1 MPQFNVIGT
10 SPPRL
15 DGREKVLG
23 QAPFIA
29 DVPIPGCWVGGV
41 VASPVPHGRIRA
53 IVRDPAFDWSRVV
66 FVDAASLPCR
76 NFVHMVRDDF
86 PILAEEKVTFV
97 TQAVALVAGP
107 DRATVDE
114 ALRHVTVDIEPLP
127 AVFSVDEALKG
138 EVVVWGEDNV
148 IDEYRIDRGDVKKA
162 FAEADLVVEGDY
174 ATGLHEQLYLENQG
188 MAAIP
193 RDDGSLEIVGSMQ
206 CPYYVQGALE
216 QALGLAPERL
226 RVKPCVTG
234 GGFGGKED
242 YPSVL
247 ALWTAVLALKSGRPV
262 RILYERGQDL
272 QSTPKRHPSTTR
284 IRTAVRRDGTI
295 TGLEIELRFN
305 GGAFTTLSRVVQ
317 QRGMLHCQGAY
328 RIANVAIHSLTVA
341 TNMVP
346 SGAYRGFGA
355 PQGLFAIER
364 HMDRIARE
372 LALDPLDVRLKN
384 IVDEGDTFPCG
395 QKLKGVFAR
404 QVLER
409 AAELSGYR
417 KKRALYAQGSEGPL
431 RRGIGLSVAFHG
443 GGFTGSGE
451 ATMGTV
457 VRIDYDGAFSLHVS
471 STDMGQGAL
480 TVLPMIA
487 AEALGLR
494 PDEIAAPRPDT
505 ALSPNSGPTV
515 ASRTTMYV
523 GRVVTEACKVLVD
536 ELRTFLARKEGL
548 SPRAIAFTKGAL
560 HCRTRS
566 WTVAQAARARCDAQG
581 PFSVEGRLPQEAAA
595 CFDLDRFE
603 GEAYRSYAWI
613 AQAVEVAVN
622 VDTYEVRPLEATVV
636 AEIGRAIHPVLVEGQ
651 IAGGFL
657 QALGWSHIEDLT
669 VTPEGRFSADQLNAY
684 LIPTTLDTPRW
695 HVDVMEEPCDV
706 GAYGAK
712 GLGELPMN
720 GAAPAALSA
729 VENATGAF
737 GAEIPL
743 TGEKLFRLIEAQGG
757 TER

>member
-1 MPQFNVIGT
+1 MPEFNVIGT
-10 SPPRL
+10 SPSRL
-15 DGREKVLG
+15 DGREKVTG
-23 QAPFIA
+23 EAQFIA
-29 DVPIPGCWVGGV
+29 DMAIDGCWVG
-41 VASPVPHGRIRA
+41 APLPSPVAHGRIRA
-53 IVRDPAFDWSRVV
+53 IVRDPDFDWSRVV
-66 FVDAASLPCR
+66 FIDAASLPCR
-76 NFVHMVRDDF
+76 NFVHMVRDDL
-86 PILAEEKVTFV
+86 PILAGNKVTFA

-107 DRATVDE
+107 DRTIVDE
-114 ALRHVTVDIEPLP
+114 ALRHIHLDIEPLE
-127 AVFSVDEALKG
+127 AVFTVEEALKK
-138 EVVVWGEDNV
+138 EVLVWGEDNV
-148 IDEYRIDRGDVKKA
+148 IDEYRIDRGDVRKA

-193 RDDGSLEIVGSMQ
+193 HDDGSLEILGSMQ
-206 CPYYVQGALE
+206 CPYYVQGALV
-216 QALGLAPERL
+216 QALEMAPEKI
-226 RVKPCVTG
+226 RVRAGHLG

-242 YPSVL
+242 YPSVM
-247 ALWTAVLALKSGRPV
+247 ALWAAVLALRSGHPV
-262 RILYERGQDL
+262 RILFERGEDL
-272 QSTPKRHPSTTR
+272 QSTPKRHPSTTH
-284 IRTAVRRDGTI
+284 IRTAVRRDGTV

-328 RIANVAIHSLTVA
+328 NIPNVAIHSLTLA

-346 SGAYRGFGA
+346 CGAYRGFGA

-364 HMDRIARE
+364 HMDRIADE
-372 LALDPLDVRLKN
+372 LSMDPLDLRLKN
-384 IVDEGDTFPCG
+384 IVSEGDLFPCG

-404 QVLER
+404 QALER
-409 AAELSGYR
+409 VVERSDYR
-417 KKRALYAQGSEGPL
+417 RKRALYARSGQGPV

-443 GGFTGSGE
+443 GGFTGAGE

-494 PDEIAAPRPDT
+494 PEEIRAPVPDS
-505 ALSPNSGPTV
+505 AVGPNSGPTV

-523 GRVVTEACKVLVD
+523 GRVVTEACSALVD
-536 ELRTFLARKEGL
+536 ELRSFLAEREGL
-548 SPRAIAFTKGAL
+548 SPAAVAFARGAL

-566 WTVAQAARARCDAQG
+566 WTVAQAARARYEARG
-581 PFSVEGRLPQEAAA
+581 PFSVEGRLPAEAAA
-595 CFDLDRFE
+595 VFDLEKFE
-603 GEAYRSYAWI
+603 GEAYKAYAWI
-613 AQAVEVAVN
+613 AQAVEVEVN
-622 VDTYEVRPLEATVV
+622 VDTYEIQPVEATVV

-669 VTPEGRFSADQLNAY
+669 VTSEGRFSADQLNGY
-684 LIPTTLDTPRW
+684 LIPTTLDRPRW
-695 HVDVMEEPCDV
+695 EIGLMEEPCDV
-706 GAYGAK
+706 GAFGAK

-720 GAAPAALSA
+720 GAAPALVSA
-729 VENATGAF
+729 VENATGVFAT
-737 GAEIPL
+737 EIPL
-743 TGEKLFRLIEAQGG
+743 TGERLFRLMETSGG
-757 TER
+757 TNR